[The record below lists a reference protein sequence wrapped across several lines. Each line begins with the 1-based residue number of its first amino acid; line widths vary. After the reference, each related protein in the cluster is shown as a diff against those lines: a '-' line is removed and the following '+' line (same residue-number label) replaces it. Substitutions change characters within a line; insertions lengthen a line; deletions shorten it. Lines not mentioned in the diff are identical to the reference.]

1 MSLGTH
7 PVIPCGVLAAPC
19 GSAMEEMVEEFG
31 HVYRYEGQEKD
42 VNRDFFLF
50 ILINF
55 YWSRIYLQHC
65 VSFKCAAK

>member
-1 MSLGTH
+1 
-7 PVIPCGVLAAPC
+7 
-19 GSAMEEMVEEFG
+19 MEEMVEEFG